1 MEKQMAWNYAK
12 TNKPK
17 DGRECN
23 IEIRFEFN
31 GKIQT
36 GIMRNFIYSKNV
48 FKSEEEEIEYSRFDE
63 NLISWQY
70 QN

>member
-1 MEKQMAWNYAK
+1 MKKEFAWNYAK

-17 DGRECN
+17 EGRLCN

-31 GKIQT
+31 GTKT
-36 GIMRNFIYSKNV
+36 GIMRDFIYSNNN
-48 FKSEEEEIEYSRFDE
+48 FKSEFEEIEYSRFDE

-70 QN
+70 QH